1 MKVQPWK
8 LINYNVFFRIK
19 SLCSVLSSS
28 NISDAYTLMSNW
40 LLKWAIYLLLVP
52 IIIF

>member
-8 LINYNVFFRIK
+8 LINYDVFLRLK
-19 SLCSVLSSS
+19 PLSISISS
-28 NISDAYTLMSNW
+28 NISDAYALMSNW